1 MSDYTDPVQKAL
13 EKARQRGQTVVDQ
26 PSGIAPHVADPFNSQ
41 SPKIPIPYNSF
52 PASRSAQ
59 AFEYQQMSGPDT
71 MSLHSALPPEK
82 QAEYAEAMLKQQI
95 EQNNLRFER
104 EMEKEAHKVSRSRL
118 LVLSLVKMVKWSL
131 IVLLA
136 GLVSLI
142 SVLAVTGWKA
152 GSLSDTSILNAIV
165 NFLATVIGALAT
177 SSTI

>member
-1 MSDYTDPVQKAL
+1 
-13 EKARQRGQTVVDQ
+13 
-26 PSGIAPHVADPFNSQ
+26 
-41 SPKIPIPYNSF
+41 
-52 PASRSAQ
+52 
-59 AFEYQQMSGPDT
+59 

-142 SVLAVTGWKA
+142 SVLAVTSWKA
-152 GSLSDTSILNAIV
+152 GSLSDTSVLNAIV